1 MFDDFYW
8 RQRRTIEVLSSL
20 SHRNGELSEYLKE
33 IACGVNELISIDWSV
48 VTICQQG
55 FGKVLASSIDLG
67 KEIGTYSVHGQLS
80 GTVIETG
87 RSLIVE
93 DTKCCTEYG
102 QAPEGYQAYLGIPLR
117 TSNNEVIGTI
127 CSFHKE
133 PRTFS
138 PSEVN
143 IVELFAERAAT
154 AIDNYY
160 LYKQQQQFNELLEA
174 QVAQRTEELKAAQAQ
189 LVEQERLAAIGE
201 FAACI
206 IHEIRNPLTTMK
218 MGLNYFN
225 KLDLNDAAKLRLS
238 LALDEGNR
246 LERLLQEILLYAKPQ
261 ALQVAPICLNE
272 FVTCIIEFL
281 DIPEA
286 EGRYIKFTS
295 ASTNVQV
302 LGDKDKLKQV
312 LINVIRNAY
321 EAVNVGDTIKLDIAS
336 NINQAIINIQ
346 NGGAIIAAEVLS
358 KLTQPFY
365 STKPDGTGLGLAITK
380 RIVEAHGGKLVI
392 TSNAEQGTIVSI
404 VLPMLGSVPPPN
416 LQIINKVK

>member
-1 MFDDFYW
+1 MSNDFYW

-55 FGKVLASSIDLG
+55 FGRVLASSIDLG

-80 GTVIETG
+80 GAVIESG
-87 RSLIVE
+87 RSLIIE

-102 QAPEGYQAYLGIPLR
+102 QPPSGYQAYLGIPLR
-117 TSNNEVIGTI
+117 TSHSGIIGTI

-133 PRTFS
+133 PRAFAS
-138 PSEVN
+138 EEVN

-174 QVAQRTEELKAAQAQ
+174 QVAQRTEELKAVQAQ

-218 MGLNYFN
+218 MGLNYFS
-225 KLDLNDAAKLRLS
+225 KLDLTDAAKLRLS
-238 LALDEGNR
+238 LALDEGSR

-261 ALQVAPICLNE
+261 ALQLEPIHLNE
-272 FVTCIIEFL
+272 FVKGIIEFL
-281 DIPEA
+281 DMPEA
-286 EGRYIKFTS
+286 EGRYITFIP
-295 ASTNVQV
+295 ASTDIQV
-302 LGDKDKLKQV
+302 VGDKDKLKQI
-312 LINVIRNAY
+312 LINIIRNAY
-321 EAVNVGDTIKLDIAS
+321 EAVAVGDTIKLDIVS
-336 NINQAIINIQ
+336 NTNQATINVY
-346 NGGAIIAAEVLS
+346 NGNAIIAPEILS

-365 STKPDGTGLGLAITK
+365 STKPSGTGLGLAITK

-392 TSNAEQGTIVSI
+392 ISNAEQGTIVSI
-404 VLPMLGSVPPPN
+404 VLPN
-416 LQIINKVK
+416 FEYN